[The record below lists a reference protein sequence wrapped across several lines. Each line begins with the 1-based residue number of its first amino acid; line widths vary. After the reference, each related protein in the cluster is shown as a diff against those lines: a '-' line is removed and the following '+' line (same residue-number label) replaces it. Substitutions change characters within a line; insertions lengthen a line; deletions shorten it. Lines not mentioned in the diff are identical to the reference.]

1 MAKGAEYAWRVP
13 TPNAFFF
20 ASSGSSLEKPRVAK
34 SVNRRVRIRI
44 RIRWCRGA
52 ERIGPGSM
60 GPVIKEPVSMEL
72 EKTRFA
78 LAGGGNDVSAGHANI
93 QQTPE
98 SDGGWDL

>member
-1 MAKGAEYAWRVP
+1 
-13 TPNAFFF
+13 
-20 ASSGSSLEKPRVAK
+20 
-34 SVNRRVRIRI
+34 
-44 RIRWCRGA
+44 
-52 ERIGPGSM
+52 M